1 MEDITKMRNSK
12 GKVLMLIVPVILLVI
27 MIFIYR
33 YVKNNTDDNKPSVT
47 ISPTPASMRND

>member
-1 MEDITKMRNSK
+1 LEDITKMRSNK